1 MQFIKKNYIY
11 FILFL
16 IVLIH
21 LPFLNSDP
29 DIAVDKITRGAF
41 TDEGLYTSQIKNF
54 INSGIFNLYENK
66 GALIF
71 APFFNLM
78 IFPFLLVFGKKL
90 IVTRLFVLLFSLFS
104 IYIFSKNKTNKVFVP
119 IILILALLEF
129 HVFQFSHYGISE
141 IVCTNF
147 IFLSMYFFQKYYES
161 DFTKAKYIAISSL
174 FIFLAYSTK
183 IQYYYAIAL
192 LPLNCT
198 FFVIISIIKN
208 KKANLKQLTPLAY
221 SVAFSFV
228 FFILFFL
235 IFVLPNF
242 ELVNKA
248 FYNIYESRFPTTY
261 LGLKNVVSFNLKNVL
276 WRNDL
281 KLYLAHFAII
291 VFLAFFY
298 YFKHRTK
305 NKFIVPIAFS
315 AIWIL
320 IELQKL
326 TLSYLPTRYL
336 LGLIFA
342 IGIFVSSFY
351 AEIYYK
357 FKKARVF
364 ILIIIFILGIYNL
377 QNIYQAIDR
386 RTFNIDNANNY
397 LSNYN
402 LKNQVILGD
411 WAPSLTWKSNAIS
424 IPYEN
429 DLKNPL
435 KSFSPRIIITESDQE
450 DCCQA
455 YKLKKINLDS
465 ISDSSRTF
473 RIWIKDVKLY
483 WIKKEFR
490 SINK

>member
-1 MQFIKKNYIY
+1 MW
-11 FILFL
+11 
-16 IVLIH
+16 IV
-21 LPFLNSDP
+21 
-29 DIAVDKITRGAF
+29 
-41 TDEGLYTSQIKNF
+41 
-54 INSGIFNLYENK
+54 
-66 GALIF
+66 
-71 APFFNLM
+71 
-78 IFPFLLVFGKKL
+78 
-90 IVTRLFVLLFSLFS
+90 
-104 IYIFSKNKTNKVFVP
+104 
-119 IILILALLEF
+119 
-129 HVFQFSHYGISE
+129 
-141 IVCTNF
+141 
-147 IFLSMYFFQKYYES
+147 
-161 DFTKAKYIAISSL
+161 
-174 FIFLAYSTK
+174 
-183 IQYYYAIAL
+183 
-192 LPLNCT
+192 
-198 FFVIISIIKN
+198 
-208 KKANLKQLTPLAY
+208 
-221 SVAFSFV
+221 
-228 FFILFFL
+228 
-235 IFVLPNF
+235 
-242 ELVNKA
+242 
-248 FYNIYESRFPTTY
+248 
-261 LGLKNVVSFNLKNVL
+261 
-276 WRNDL
+276 
-281 KLYLAHFAII
+281 
-291 VFLAFFY
+291 
-298 YFKHRTK
+298 
-305 NKFIVPIAFS
+305 
-315 AIWIL
+315 
-320 IELQKL
+320 
-326 TLSYLPTRYL
+326 
-336 LGLIFA
+336 
-342 IGIFVSSFY
+342 